1 MTTNDNKISFS
12 YVLFSQF
19 SIVFI
24 GMVIIA
30 VADLQWNL
38 WFVSPVIDLL
48 LGVFAAA
55 VTYALMY
62 LLYLHGG
69 GVAEQLT
76 ADVKKMGRHFIGY
89 SWGKLIVISALAGIG
104 EELLFRVG
112 LQAWFA
118 THINIYLAILLPALI
133 FGFLHFISFVYFVVA
148 TLMGIVF
155 GLTYHF
161 TDSTIL
167 IMLWHGVYDLIALVV
182 LVKYSHIIGV
192 NFEEEDAIFIG

>member
-1 MTTNDNKISFS
+1 MPNNDNKISFS
-12 YVLFSQF
+12 YILFSQF

-24 GMVIIA
+24 GLVIVVA
-30 VADLQWNL
+30 ADLQWNL
-38 WFVSPVIDLL
+38 WFASPVMDLL
-48 LGVFAAA
+48 LGVFAAV

-62 LLYLHGG
+62 LVYLYGG

-89 SWGKLIVISALAGIG
+89 SWGKLIVISALAGVG

-133 FGFLHFISFVYFVVA
+133 FGFLHFISFIYFVVA
-148 TLMGIVF
+148 TLVGIVF
-155 GLTYHF
+155 GIAYHF
-161 TDSTIL
+161 TDSVML
-167 IMLWHGVYDLIALVV
+167 IMLWHGVYDLIALAV
-182 LVKYSHIIGV
+182 LVKYPHLIGIR
-192 NFEEEDAIFIG
+192 FEDETAY